1 MKEIERKF
9 FIKIMPDISELAPW
23 HSERF
28 FLNGQ
33 DGFEE
38 RISRI
43 QDRFFYD
50 KKLVISSMER
60 DREKKEITEDEFND
74 LKYRAYGSTIRDTY
88 LLSQNPKITLQI
100 YRGQFEGLI
109 RADVEFNSIEE
120 ASAFKPLPWMG
131 KEITGLDIARD
142 STNLNI
148 SRMQ

>member
-9 FIKIMPDISELAPW
+9 FIKTMPDISGLTPW

-28 FLNGQ
+28 FLKSE

-60 DREKKEITEDEFND
+60 DREKKEITEGEFNN
-74 LKYRAYGSTIRDTY
+74 LKSRAYGSTIRDTY
-88 LLSQNPKITLQI
+88 LLSHNPKITLQI
-100 YRGQFEGLI
+100 YQGQFEGLI
-109 RADVEFNSIEE
+109 RAEVEFNSTEE
-120 ASAFKPLPWMG
+120 AIAFNPLPWMG

-142 STNLNI
+142 STIL
-148 SRMQ
+148 